1 MTNFVAITLL
11 KIKNQQTAPR
21 ACFTCFE
28 EDWSSHHTVFLVTIW
43 RNVFFSNSQEI
54 PLLLW
59 SKTQQV
65 FYTVGLGGAR
75 DRFLFYLDGH
85 GSCSEKQKTKGE
97 SDTHLYVER
106 AF

>member
-1 MTNFVAITLL
+1 M
-11 KIKNQQTAPR
+11 
-21 ACFTCFE
+21 
-28 EDWSSHHTVFLVTIW
+28 
-43 RNVFFSNSQEI
+43 
-54 PLLLW
+54 
-59 SKTQQV
+59 

-106 AF
+106 AFEAEGRAGAKALRQNVQGKG